1 MPLRVQKRDMMMQRA
16 SETVGGTAIAAIH
29 EVTKDE
35 GPVREYISALALEL
49 AQLARRGEDEALAR
63 LLESA
68 ASLAGEP
75 LARDVSGHSSGP
87 RAV

>member
-1 MPLRVQKRDMMMQRA
+1 MPSLVEQRDLMMQRA
-16 SETVGGTAIAAIH
+16 GETVGATSIAVVH
-29 EVTKDE
+29 EATKEE
-35 GPVREYISALALEL
+35 GPVREYIGALALEL

-68 ASLAGEP
+68 AILAGEP
-75 LARDVSGHSSGP
+75 LARAGSGHSSGP